1 MTDSKKPQEQT
12 ETDLKTGD
20 EISQQSKDK
29 ENVEDKKP
37 IESIIEA
44 GARTVALVDENV
56 MMAMP
61 ELLEKSYQPQND
73 TSVQT

>member
-12 ETDLKTGD
+12 QSHPFETGD
-20 EISQQSKDK
+20 EISKNSKEK
-29 ENVEDKKP
+29 ENK
-37 IESIIEA
+37 ESKSSFEAIIEA

-61 ELLEKSYQPQND
+61 ELLEKKILIN
-73 TSVQT
+73 TK